1 MLHSDYLL
9 TCTLASLK
17 PEHLG
22 IVFQMLTK
30 RQHDQQEAIWELL
43 NTELH
48 YIKALRVIVDV
59 SPQIT
64 ASSTKFGP
72 FFFYHDVDSE
82 RQLVIKVYSFD
93 PVMDCT
99 GLSIQA

>member
-9 TCTLASLK
+9 TCTLASLR
-17 PEHLG
+17 PEYLG

-72 FFFYHDVDSE
+72 FFST
-82 RQLVIKVYSFD
+82 
-93 PVMDCT
+93 MM
-99 GLSIQA
+99 

>member
-93 PVMDCT
+93 PVMDFT

>member
-64 ASSTKFGP
+64 
-72 FFFYHDVDSE
+72 FFYHDVDSK

-93 PVMDCT
+93 PVIDCT

>member
-72 FFFYHDVDSE
+72 FFST
-82 RQLVIKVYSFD
+82 
-93 PVMDCT
+93 MM
-99 GLSIQA
+99 